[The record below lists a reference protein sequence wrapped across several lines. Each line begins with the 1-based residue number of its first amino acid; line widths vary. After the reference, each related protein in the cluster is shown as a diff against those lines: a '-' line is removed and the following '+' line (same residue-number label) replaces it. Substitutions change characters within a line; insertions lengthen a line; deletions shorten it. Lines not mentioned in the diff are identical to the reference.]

1 MVSVSREETVDK
13 DFNIVNRQ
21 NGNRQSG
28 NIAREARQN
37 ALAGQEDLV
46 VSVEGV
52 SKKFCRDLKRALFYG
67 LSDISSELLG
77 LRGSTNDQLRTDEFW
92 ALKDV
97 SFSLRRG
104 EAVALIGRNGSGKST
119 MLRIIAGLIKPDTG
133 TVTVNGRIAPLIA
146 LGAGFNPILTGRE
159 NIYANMSVLGL
170 TRVQIDERF
179 DAVVDFSEVGNA
191 IDAPIQTYSSGMAA
205 RLGFACAVYT
215 EPDILVIDEVLA
227 VGDVQFRTK
236 CYRRLGELRKRGI
249 AFILVSH
256 NTNSVLSLCE
266 SAVYLINGAVQS
278 VGKTAEVMRT
288 YENDALNIDV
298 SSPPLGKI
306 VLPPKPKGKSLGID
320 ITSLYFEDALG
331 NEMPALLSGEPAQ
344 FCMACK
350 VNAPM
355 DDVRLVIAINGKNSE
370 DGRILSLSTSVDRT
384 RLKLPVGD
392 RIIKLEMPYVG
403 LPPGSYIM
411 STNIRQGPLDMMDSV
426 QGFEFIVKNNVPISE
441 CKFYQPRKWKLSTP
455 KTLSQKSA
463 IEI

>member
-1 MVSVSREETVDK
+1 MIISREKNTDK
-13 DFNIVNRQ
+13 GIDIVNRQ
-21 NGNRQSG
+21 NGHSQSE
-28 NIAREARQN
+28 NSQSENSQN
-37 ALAGQEDLV
+37 ELSGQEDLV

-67 LSDISSELLG
+67 LRDISSEILG
-77 LRGSTNDQLRTDEFW
+77 LRGSTNDHLRTDEFW
-92 ALKDV
+92 ALQNV
-97 SFSLRRG
+97 SFSLKRG
-104 EAVALIGRNGSGKST
+104 EAIALIGRNGSGKST
-119 MLRIIAGLIKPDTG
+119 LLRIIAGLIKPDTG

-170 TRVQIDERF
+170 TRQQIDDRF

-191 IDAPIQTYSSGMAA
+191 IDAPVQTYSSGMAA

-266 SAVYLINGAVQS
+266 SAVYLIDGVVQS
-278 VGKTAEVMRT
+278 VGKTADVMRT
-288 YENDALNIDV
+288 YENDALNIDLLA
-298 SSPPLGKI
+298 PPPGKL
-306 VLPPKPKGKSLGID
+306 VLPPKPKEKSLGID
-320 ITSLYFEDALG
+320 ITSLYFEDAAG
-331 NEMPALLSGEPAQ
+331 REMPALLSGEPAQ
-344 FCMACK
+344 FCMACT
-350 VNAPM
+350 VNQPM
-355 DDVRLVIAINGKNSE
+355 DDVRLVVAINEKNSE
-370 DGRILSLSTSVDRT
+370 NGRILSLSTSVDKT
-384 RLKLPVGD
+384 RLELLPGD
-392 RIIKLEMPYVG
+392 RVVKLQMPYVG

-426 QGFEFIVKNNVPISE
+426 QGFEFVVKNNVPISE
-441 CKFYQPRKWKLSTP
+441 CKFYQPRKWKTSTP
-455 KTLSQKSA
+455 KLSPKKSA